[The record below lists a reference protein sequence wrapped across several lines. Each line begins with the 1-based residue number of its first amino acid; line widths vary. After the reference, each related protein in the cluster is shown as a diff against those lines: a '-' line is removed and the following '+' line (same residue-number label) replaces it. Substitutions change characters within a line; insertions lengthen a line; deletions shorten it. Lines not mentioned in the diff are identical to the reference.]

1 MGNRILSAQQYYVL
15 DTNTIIDLHFGKLL
29 DKVFQLPCKFLITD
43 LLREE
48 LLNPPF
54 DVLAEMGL
62 LVESLTSE
70 EVGEIPVMMGRYP
83 KPSYYDISVLI
94 LARSKNTVLIT
105 GDEALRNAAADNS
118 VECRGTCWLID
129 YLANEGLITYT
140 EAIAAY
146 TVILKKPRYPPKDEC
161 RALLAMWKQ
170 RQKLLE

>member
-1 MGNRILSAQQYYVL
+1 MSAQQFYVL

-29 DKVFQLPCKFLITD
+29 HKIFQLPCTFLITD

-54 DVLAEMGL
+54 DSLAEMGL
-62 LVESLTSE
+62 LVGNLTPE

-83 KPSYYDISVLI
+83 KPSYFDISVLI
-94 LARSKNTVLIT
+94 LARDQNTILIT

-118 VECRGTCWLID
+118 VDCRGTCWLID
-129 YLANEGLITYT
+129 YLANEGLISYT

-146 TVILKKPRYPPKDEC
+146 NVILKKPRYPPKDEC
-161 RALLAMWKQ
+161 RALLLMWKQ
-170 RQKLLE
+170 RQKLE

>member
-1 MGNRILSAQQYYVL
+1 LSVQPSYVL

-29 DKVFQLPCKFLITD
+29 DKVFRLPCTFLITD

-62 LVESLTSE
+62 LVDSLTSE
-70 EVGEIPVMMGRYP
+70 EVGEIPLMMGRYP

-94 LARSKNTVLIT
+94 LARTKNTILIT
-105 GDEALRNAAADNS
+105 GDEALRNAAADNG

-129 YLANEGLITYT
+129 YLANERLITYT

-146 TVILKKPRYPPKDEC
+146 NVILKKPRYPPKDEC

-170 RQKLLE
+170 RQKLE